1 MKIMVLVVE
10 DHPATRLGLVMLL
23 EREDDIEVVGEAESG
38 AEALQKIAAL
48 QPDLVVLDVRLP
60 DIPGKQV
67 AEGIRKMGLDI
78 KVIAFSAFADEER
91 IMGMLEAGVL
101 GYILKTEPPQA
112 IVEAIRTTAKH
123 EPWLSRQAFA
133 VVMNFR
139 RGELPESPPLTP
151 RELEV
156 LQLLPQGY
164 TNRQI
169 AERLMI
175 TPATV
180 KNHLTTIYSKLGVKG
195 RAGATA
201 WAWQHGLVNQN

>member
-1 MKIMVLVVE
+1 MKIKVFVVE
-10 DHPATRLGLVMLL
+10 DHPATRLGLAMLL
-23 EREDDIEVVGEAESG
+23 EKEDDIEVVGEAESG
-38 AEALQKIAAL
+38 AEALQKISEL
-48 QPDLVVLDVRLP
+48 QPDIVLLDVRLP
-60 DIPGKQV
+60 DIPGEQV
-67 AEGIRKMGLDI
+67 AEEIRKMGLDT
-78 KVIAFSAFADEER
+78 KVVAFSAFADEEHV
-91 IMGMLEAGVL
+91 MGMLNAGAL
-101 GYILKTEPPQA
+101 GYILKTEPPKT
-112 IVEAIRTTAKH
+112 ILEAIRTTAKQ
-123 EPWLSRQAFA
+123 EPWLSRSAFEA
-133 VVMNFR
+133 VMRFR
-139 RGELPESPPLTP
+139 RGELPECPPLTP